1 MTELTKKVKKNELKP
16 LSFADQKLQGLKRR
30 CSNRGRKAYILAVE
44 KKWEAYA
51 FNRSNEELMNNLLKT
66 LSCKI
71 KMIAKYWEKNW
82 KKKRL
87 SALEF
92 ESAFYEAAFK
102 LCDEYEWSS
111 DFYFYETLLVIFKC
125 RATDLTRK
133 VKTKRGHFESSIL
146 PLMEQ
151 SAEFLPNN
159 VDIEKEVLNRDL
171 VIQILN
177 DKTLTTQ
184 EKKLLQEI
192 YNNPDASYKDWA
204 EAIGLKHHQQVIRM
218 LQRIKRKIF
227 YVFL

>member
-1 MTELTKKVKKNELKP
+1 MRELTKKVQKNELKP

-30 CSNRGRKAYILAVE
+30 CSNRRRESYILAVE
-44 KKWEAYA
+44 KKWEVYA
-51 FNRSNEELMNNLLKT
+51 FNRSNEDLMNNLLKT
-66 LSCKI
+66 LSYKI
-71 KMIAKYWEKNW
+71 KVIAKYWEKNW

-111 DFYFYETLLVIFKC
+111 EFYFYETLLVVFKR
-125 RATDLTRK
+125 RATDLTRR
-133 VKTKRGHFESSIL
+133 VKTRRGQFESSIL
-146 PLMEQ
+146 PLIEQ
-151 SAEFLPNN
+151 SAEFLPND
-159 VDIEKEVLNRDL
+159 VDIELEVLNRDL
-171 VIQILN
+171 VFQILN
-177 DKTLTTQ
+177 DEALTIQ

-218 LQRIKRKIF
+218 LQRIKRKISH
-227 YVFL
+227 VFL